1 MELPY
6 SKDRILLVDDDPGNL
21 AILSNA
27 LKQEYTLMVVTNGFD
42 ALHLAAGSKPP
53 DLILLDIVMPGM
65 DGYEVCRH
73 LKADTASRDIPVIFI
88 TGMCETRGETRGFE
102 MGAVDY
108 ITKPFNL
115 EIVEARIKTHLQ
127 LRKMQIDL
135 DTLVKKRT
143 RELEKTNEI
152 LREEIQQRRKAEKNE
167 TLAKARYQFLYHS
180 TPVMMQSIDANG
192 RLTGVNDH
200 WLNKL
205 GYQLE
210 EVVGKKYIEFLTPLS
225 RQLAVEE
232 ILPELFGKG
241 VVENVEFQ
249 MEKKNNETIDVLLT
263 AILEKDDEEKEH
275 FLAFAADITQKK
287 QSETE
292 KKFLEAQLWQ
302 AQKMEAIG
310 YLAAGIAHDFNSL
323 LFIILGFAQLAVNSA
338 DEGGDVKKELN
349 EIMKACHRAEALT
362 SHILTSCRKT
372 DIQKMPLP
380 VAPMLKETIKFIRAG
395 LPPTIRIKQRIQVSE
410 SMINAD
416 PTQMHQVIMNLCTNA
431 AHAMKEKGGVLEI
444 SLDEFHIREASD
456 MPGHDAVPGK
466 YYRLVVQDTGHGIPK
481 AIMDKIFDP
490 LFTTKKQGEGTG
502 LGLSMVHGIIKE
514 MNGSILISS
523 EPEKGTRVEVLL
535 PGFSL
540 KNEGI

>member
-444 SLDEFHIREASD
+444 SLDELHIREASD

-466 YYRLVVQDTGHGIPK
+466 YYRLVVHDTGHGIPK